1 MNAKTPM
8 TIVLSFGIVLAAAG
22 SAMAATPKGKV
33 MPNKNLTNGETV
45 TATGTGYTPGETV
58 YVVEC
63 NKTVKKSGEDACDLA
78 DFVQVTANSK
88 GKVPPTKF
96 SVFTGTVGNGTCG
109 TGKSDKDCYIAISSE
124 DLSETAVVKIVF
136 KVK

>member
-1 MNAKTPM
+1 M
-8 TIVLSFGIVLAAAG
+8 TILLSAGLIVATTG
-22 SAMAATPKGKV
+22 SAVAATPKGKV
-33 MPNKNLTNGETV
+33 VPNKNLTNGETV
-45 TATGTGYTPGETV
+45 TASGTGYTPGETV

-63 NKTVKKSGEDACDLA
+63 NNTVGTSGEAACDLS

-109 TGKSDKDCYIAISSE
+109 TSKSDKDCYIAISSE
-124 DLSETAVVKIVF
+124 DLSETALVKIVF

>member
-1 MNAKTPM
+1 MTPI
-8 TIVLSFGIVLAAAG
+8 TIVLSVGIVVATAG

-33 MPNKNLTNGETV
+33 TPNKNLANGETV
-45 TATGTGYTPGETV
+45 TATGKGFSPGETV

-63 NKTVKKSGEDACDLA
+63 NDTVKTTGEDACDIS
-78 DFVQVTANSK
+78 DFVQATANSK

-96 SVFTGTVGNGTCG
+96 NVFTGTVGNGTCG
-109 TGKSDKDCYIAISSE
+109 TSKADKDCYIAISSE
-124 DLSETAVVKIVF
+124 DLSETALVKIVF